1 MKLDHF
7 LKSDSVSVLRK
18 LSTAQFLLSELLPD
32 EIEDCNF
39 EECIDLC
46 LSAAEMFKEI
56 NRMHQLAS
64 VTQLHEIASRFSLKG
79 IDVSVVQR
87 GQTSE
92 HV

>member
-7 LKSDSVSVLRK
+7 LKSDSESVLRK
-18 LSTAQFLLSELLPD
+18 LSTAQFLLSELLPA

-56 NRMHQLAS
+56 NRMHQPAS

-87 GQTSE
+87 GLTSE

>member
-87 GQTSE
+87 GQT
-92 HV
+92 

>member
-1 MKLDHF
+1 MNLNQ
-7 LKSDSVSVLRK
+7 LSKSDSELANRK
-18 LSTAQFLLSELLPD
+18 LSTAQFLLSELLPA

-56 NRMHQLAS
+56 NRMYHPIQI
-64 VTQLHEIASRFSLKG
+64 HEIASRFSSRG

-87 GQTSE
+87 GLTNE
-92 HV
+92 LV

>member
-1 MKLDHF
+1 MKLNQF
-7 LKSDSVSVLRK
+7 LKSDSELAKQKIS
-18 LSTAQFLLSELLPD
+18 SAQFLLNELLPT
-32 EIEDCNF
+32 EIEDCNY

-56 NRMHQLAS
+56 NRMHQPAP
-64 VTQLHEIASRFSLKG
+64 VTQLHEIASLFSKRG

-87 GQTSE
+87 GMTNE

>member
-1 MKLDHF
+1 MRLNQS

-18 LSTAQFLLSELLPD
+18 LSTAQSLLHELLPA

-56 NRMHQLAS
+56 NQMHQSAS
-64 VTQLHEIASRFSLKG
+64 VTQLHEIASRFSLRG

-87 GQTSE
+87 GLTNEQ
-92 HV
+92 V